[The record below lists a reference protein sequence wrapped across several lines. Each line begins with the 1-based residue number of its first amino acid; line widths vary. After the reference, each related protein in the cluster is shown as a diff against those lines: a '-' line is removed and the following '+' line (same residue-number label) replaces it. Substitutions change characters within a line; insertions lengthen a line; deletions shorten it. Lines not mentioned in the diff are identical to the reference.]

1 MYSRYHDRNGAPLRV
16 PEHYSGYA
24 FSKGANPNVEQP
36 PRRMD
41 IAKPT
46 PPPVPPQSTMPPP
59 PRPALPP
66 PHEAPLHEQPPHLPT
81 PAPTAPLQLAGI
93 PLFSHGIGFE
103 ELLLLG
109 LIVLLWGTEGG
120 SDMVLWLVL
129 LLFLG

>member
-1 MYSRYHDRNGAPLRV
+1 MYSRYHDRNEAPLRV

-24 FSKGANPNVEQP
+24 FSRTPKPAPEPHLG
-36 PRRMD
+36 RMD

-46 PPPVPPQSTMPPP
+46 PPPMPAP

-66 PHEAPLHEQPPHLPT
+66 PVETPPK
-81 PAPTAPLQLAGI
+81 PAPAPPMQIAGI
-93 PLFSHGIGFE
+93 PLLSHGIGFE

-109 LIVLLWGTEGG
+109 LIVLLLGTEGG
-120 SDMVLWLVL
+120 SDMILWLVL